1 MSHKII
7 LAVTAILS
15 LTACTSGTTTDEI
28 NDKENNVPDTTE
40 LATLNGE
47 FLEYLRGDGTGPLYY
62 TQTKKNDLP
71 EGKAIRYQG
80 VALISPQYNG
90 ATQPEQQIAFTG
102 TTEIALDFTNA
113 DGALSGKISNLREEV
128 VKSDV
133 ELPKD
138 SEGYTSFKDL
148 TKEQIDEYFEIAN
161 TFSGDIMVSGTAL
174 RDGSLTANVNGS
186 LTPTQGD
193 TSAVTIQDTLKGGVY
208 ETGETNGTI
217 GLESSYDPFDGDD
230 QTGEPGNITSTNSA
244 YNFSNITTT
253 IFAK

>member
-1 MSHKII
+1 MSRW
-7 LAVTAILS
+7 LCAIL
-15 LTACTSGTTTDEI
+15 
-28 NDKENNVPDTTE
+28 
-40 LATLNGE
+40 
-47 FLEYLRGDGTGPLYY
+47 LRRN
-62 TQTKKNDLP
+62 QKSDLP
-71 EGKAIRYQG
+71 DDKAIRYQG
-80 VALISPQYNG
+80 VAIISPQYND
-90 ATQPEQQIAFTG
+90 ATQPEQQITFTG
-102 TTEIALDFTNA
+102 TTEIMLDFTNT

-138 SEGYTSFKDL
+138 SEGNTSFNDL

>member
-1 MSHKII
+1 M
-7 LAVTAILS
+7 
-15 LTACTSGTTTDEI
+15 
-28 NDKENNVPDTTE
+28 
-40 LATLNGE
+40 
-47 FLEYLRGDGTGPLYY
+47 
-62 TQTKKNDLP
+62 
-71 EGKAIRYQG
+71 
-80 VALISPQYNG
+80 
-90 ATQPEQQIAFTG
+90 
-102 TTEIALDFTNA
+102 
-113 DGALSGKISNLREEV
+113 

-217 GLESSYDPFDGDD
+217 GLESSYDPYDGDD
-230 QTGEPGNITSTNSA
+230 
-244 YNFSNITTT
+244 
-253 IFAK
+253 

>member
-7 LAVTAILS
+7 LAVAAILS
-15 LTACTSGTTTDEI
+15 LIACTSGTTIDEI

-40 LATLNGE
+40 LAPLNGE

-80 VALISPQYNG
+80 VALISPRYD
-90 ATQPEQQIAFTG
+90 ATTPGEQQVAFTG
-102 TTEIALDFTNA
+102 NAEIMLDFTNT
-113 DGALSGKISNLREEV
+113 DGALSGKIKNLREEV
-128 VKSDV
+128 VKPGV
-133 ELPKD
+133 ELPKN

-148 TKEQIDEYFEIAN
+148 TKEQVNEYFEIAN
-161 TFSGDIMVSGTAL
+161 TFSGEIVVSGTAL

-186 LTPTQGD
+186 LTPAQGD
-193 TSAVTIQDTLKGGVY
+193 TSAVTFQDMLTGGVY
-208 ETGETNGTI
+208 ETGETNGRI
-217 GLESSYDPFDGDD
+217 GLESSYDPSGGDD

>member
-40 LATLNGE
+40 LSPLFGE
-47 FLEYLRGDGTGPLYY
+47 AIEYLRRDGSAPFYY
-62 TQTKKNDLP
+62 TETKKSDLP
-71 EGKAIRYQG
+71 DDKAIRYQG
-80 VALISPQYNG
+80 VALISPRYDDTTPG
-90 ATQPEQQIAFTG
+90 EQQVAFTG
-102 TTEIALDFTNA
+102 NAEIMLDFTNT

-138 SEGYTSFKDL
+138 NEGNTSFNDL
-148 TKEQIDEYFEIAN
+148 TKEQINEYFEIAN
-161 TFSGDIMVSGTAL
+161 TFSGEIVVSGTAL

-193 TSAVTIQDTLKGGVY
+193 RSAVTFQDMLTGGVY
-208 ETGETNGTI
+208 ETGETNGRI
-217 GLESSYDPFDGDD
+217 GLESSYDPSGGDD